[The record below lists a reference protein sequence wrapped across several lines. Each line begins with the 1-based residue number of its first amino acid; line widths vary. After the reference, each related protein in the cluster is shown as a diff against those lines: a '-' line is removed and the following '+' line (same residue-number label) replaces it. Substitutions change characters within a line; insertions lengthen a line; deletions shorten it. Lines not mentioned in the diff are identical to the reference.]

1 MTYPLAFRQKIFAAK
16 AKYRLTYEQT
26 SQRFEVPIQISFRWQ
41 QPIEPCLTRDKPAT
55 KINMEAL
62 VQDVEFRPD
71 DYQWER
77 TRRLA
82 VSQRSIG
89 Y

>member
-1 MTYPLAFRQKIFAAK
+1 
-16 AKYRLTYEQT
+16 
-26 SQRFEVPIQISFRWQ
+26 
-41 QPIEPCLTRDKPAT
+41 
-55 KINMEAL
+55 MEAL